1 MNKEEASVPGLY
13 IHIPFCRTK
22 CGYCDFYSVTDTK
35 LITGFLNALFKEID
49 KYWEEFREFDT
60 VYIGGGTPSLLSLD
74 QIKALL
80 DKIRHAFTIPSDAEI
95 TIEVNPADWGKN
107 DLHKARDIGI
117 NRISIGV
124 QSFNDKE
131 LIFLGRRHNS
141 QQAMRT
147 IQDAVDAGFGNIGI
161 DLIYDLPG
169 RTFQQWQD
177 SLMKALSLEP
187 AHLSCYE
194 LELKPH
200 TPLGLRCEKGEFR
213 LRTEDARRD
222 FFMRTSE
229 ILEESGYIHYEISNF
244 ARGMDKASR
253 HNQKYWDHT
262 PYLGLGPSAHSFR
275 WQRRWWNHESLH
287 DYISNIEGSQLPV
300 GASEELTGD
309 QLRLEALFLGL
320 RTRKGIDLVQYQ
332 SRYGYDLMEEKGPVL
347 KELGR
352 TGLIEIECGCI
363 RPTRAGMAVAD
374 SLALL

>member
-1 MNKEEASVPGLY
+1 MNRQESSVPGLY
-13 IHIPFCRTK
+13 IHIPFCKRR
-22 CGYCDFYSVTDTK
+22 CGYCDFYSVTDTR
-35 LITGFLNALFKEID
+35 LITGFLDALFKEID
-49 KYWEEFREFDT
+49 KYREEFREFDT

-80 DKIRHAFTIPSDAEI
+80 DKIRHDFTILSGAEI

-107 DLHKARDIGI
+107 DLNKARDMGI

-124 QSFNDKE
+124 QSFNEEE

-141 QQAMRT
+141 GQAMRT
-147 IQDAVDAGFGNIGI
+147 IQDALDAGFGNIGI
-161 DLIYDLPG
+161 DLIYGLPCQ
-169 RTFQQWQD
+169 TFQQWQD
-177 SLMKALSLEP
+177 SLLKGLSLEP

-194 LELKPH
+194 LELKDR
-200 TPLGLRCEKGEFR
+200 TPLGLKCEKGEFP
-213 LRTEDARRD
+213 LRTEDAGRD

-262 PYLGLGPSAHSFR
+262 PYLGLGPSAHSFKDG
-275 WQRRWWNHESLH
+275 RRWWNHESLH
-287 DYISNIEGSQLPV
+287 DYISNLEGSLLPA
-300 GASEELTGD
+300 GSSEELTGE

-320 RTRKGIDLVQYQ
+320 RTRKGIDLVEYHR
-332 SRYGYDLMEEKGPVL
+332 RYGYDLMEEKGQVL
-347 KELGR
+347 KELSR
-352 TGLIEIECGCI
+352 TGLVEIECGFI
-363 RPTRAGMAVAD
+363 RPTRAGMAIAD

>member
-1 MNKEEASVPGLY
+1 MNKEKISVPGLY
-13 IHIPFCRTK
+13 IHIPFCRAK

-35 LITGFLNALFKEID
+35 LITGFLDALFKEID
-49 KYWEEFREFDT
+49 KYREEFREFDT

-107 DLHKARDIGI
+107 DLNKARDMGI

-124 QSFNDKE
+124 QSLNEKE

-141 QQAMRT
+141 QQAMCT
-147 IQDAVDAGFGNIGI
+147 IQDAVDAGFGNVGI
-161 DLIYDLPG
+161 DLIYGLPG
-169 RTFQQWQD
+169 QTFQQWQD
-177 SLMKALSLEP
+177 SLMKGLSLEP

-194 LELKPH
+194 LELKGR
-200 TPLGLRCEKGEFR
+200 TPLGLRCEKGEFP
-213 LRTEDARRD
+213 LRTEEARRD

-229 ILEESGYIHYEISNF
+229 LLEASGYIHYEISNF

-262 PYLGLGPSAHSFR
+262 PYLGLGPSAHSFKA
-275 WQRRWWNHESLH
+275 QRRWWNHESLH
-287 DYISNIEGSQLPV
+287 DYISNLEGSLLPV
-300 GASEELTGD
+300 GASEELTGE

-332 SRYGYDLMEEKGPVL
+332 RRYGCDLMEEKGPVL
-347 KELGR
+347 KELSR
-352 TGLIEIECGCI
+352 TGLIEIGHGRI
-363 RPTRAGMAVAD
+363 RPTCAGMAVAD
-374 SLALL
+374 SLALM